1 MHDTNHSKVII
12 KPSLLRKKI
21 RRSASEWR
29 SIITDYKTSGLT
41 QRDFCQQRDVAYSSF
56 TNWLIKLKKLGAD
69 LLVESNQS
77 ALFID
82 VSANKPLL
90 QAEVNEW
97 DVELVFANGT
107 VLRLK
112 QTQG

>member
-1 MHDTNHSKVII
+1 MHNTSHVQETIQQNNI
-12 KPSLLRKKI
+12 RKKI

-29 SIITDYKTSGLT
+29 GIIADYKVSGLT
-41 QRDFCQQRDVAYSSF
+41 QRDFCQQQDIAYSSF

-69 LLVESNQS
+69 LSTESSPS

-82 VSANKPLL
+82 VSADKPLL
-90 QAEVNEW
+90 QTEVNEW
-97 DVELVFANGT
+97 DVELAFANGT

>member
-1 MHDTNHSKVII
+1 MHDTNHSKVIT
-12 KPSLLRKKI
+12 KPSLLHKKT
-21 RRSASEWR
+21 RRSANEWR

-41 QRDFCQQRDVAYSSF
+41 QRDFCQQRDIAYSSF
-56 TNWLIKLKKLGAD
+56 TNWLSKLEKLATD
-69 LLVESNQS
+69 LPVENNAS

-82 VSANKPLL
+82 LLADKPVQPLSAK
-90 QAEVNEW
+90 EW
-97 DVELVFANGT
+97 DVELAFANGT